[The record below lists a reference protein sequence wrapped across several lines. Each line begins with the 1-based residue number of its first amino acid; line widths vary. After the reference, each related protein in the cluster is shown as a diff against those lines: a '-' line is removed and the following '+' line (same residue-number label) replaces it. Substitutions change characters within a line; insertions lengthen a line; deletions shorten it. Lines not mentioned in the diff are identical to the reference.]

1 MNRTI
6 RTYDCKPEI
15 IAFLE
20 GRHVRAREYN
30 SPDRT
35 VWPYYVSRLS
45 DFDDPDWVFRIFED
59 KK

>member
-30 SPDRT
+30 SPDRN

-45 DFDDPDWVFRIFED
+45 AFDDPDLVFRIFED

>member
-20 GRHVRAREYN
+20 GRHVRCREYN

-45 DFDDPDWVFRIFED
+45 DFDDPDWVFCIFED